1 MTRQAANELG
11 NPRQSIHT
19 FIISWSE
26 KHDNAARIVKAVA
39 PSSDAVTVV
48 YSDSND
54 DFSPNFSCATIKR
67 PNDLFFGDKFRT
79 CIESCNTDILLAIHA
94 DCDCQDWSKV
104 VRYCRRAFEQI
115 PQIGVWVP
123 LINYTYWSLDRTE
136 IKRISNS
143 PFTIVAQTNAIVV
156 GLTRPILNRMKKANY
171 DRNIYG
177 WGIDPM
183 FNYCAYSIGMISVV
197 DASIFVQHPK
207 TREYPSEIAAA
218 EQVEFL
224 KQLTPIERS
233 QSLLLDTILRLRDEV
248 RQKNFQYSS
257 STLL

>member
-1 MTRQAANELG
+1 MTRQATNELG

-54 DFSPNFSCATIKR
+54 DFNPNFSCATIKR
-67 PNDLFFGDKFRT
+67 SNELFFGDKFRACT
-79 CIESCNTDILLAIHA
+79 QSCNTDILLMIHA
-94 DCDCQDWSKV
+94 DCDCEDWSKV
-104 VRYCRRAFEQI
+104 VRHCRSALEQI

-136 IKRISNS
+136 IKKIADS
-143 PFTIVAQTNAIVV
+143 PFIIVAQTNAIVV
-156 GLTRPILNRMKKANY
+156 GLARPILNRMRKVNY
-171 DRNIYG
+171 DKNIYG
-177 WGIDPM
+177 WGIDLM

-197 DASIFVQHPK
+197 DTSIFVHHPK
-207 TREYPSEIAAA
+207 TTE
-218 EQVEFL
+218 
-224 KQLTPIERS
+224 
-233 QSLLLDTILRLRDEV
+233 
-248 RQKNFQYSS
+248 
-257 STLL
+257 